1 MKRIIKADKELDM
14 MTSEASFMVAV
25 ATVGEAFPRY
35 LVQVEVGGVLTVG
48 IGVLYQAIHGGGVYQ
63 GEVG

>member
-1 MKRIIKADKELDM
+1 M